1 MRLVD
6 FGSLQLDVCGSLCS
20 PAATDQRFSM
30 STYFNM
36 VIQVVVAWLLVPA
49 NPTKEQKRYRYDDD
63 ESDSPL
69 NTRATRPQIATEH

>member
-1 MRLVD
+1 
-6 FGSLQLDVCGSLCS
+6 
-20 PAATDQRFSM
+20 M